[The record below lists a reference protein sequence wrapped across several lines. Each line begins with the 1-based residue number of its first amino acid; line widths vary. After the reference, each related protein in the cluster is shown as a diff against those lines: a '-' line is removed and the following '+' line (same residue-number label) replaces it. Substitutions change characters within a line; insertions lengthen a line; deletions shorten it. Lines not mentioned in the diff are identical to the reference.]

1 MERLLSYRIVKKS
14 TGENIAVVNLPQR
27 FKNAIREND
36 FLVLPPP
43 CLEEVEEVNHN
54 IDIAE
59 DLALSRSSSED
70 EDDKNGE
77 SSSSSSSSEDDEDED
92 DEGVLE
98 RRRET
103 NDQQYQQLT
112 DHEDNDMKMEQRD
125 HDSCTSSSS
134 SLGASCKWE
143 DGSRLEIV
151 NVYSLN
157 ETNVNVEVTASESS
171 STEKNGQRMSKE
183 ARSSSESLNSYEI
196 FIEEISSTKG
206 RLRKVKCKLCKKI
219 ISRNNFSTHIR
230 NIHEKPTTEC
240 GSCHRTVA
248 SSSYRNHLK
257 LCRTSVKWKNL
268 EFNEVN

>member
-14 TGENIAVVNLPQR
+14 TGENIAVVNVPQR
-27 FKNAIREND
+27 FKDAIREND
-36 FLVLPPP
+36 FLVVPPP

-70 EDDKNGE
+70 EDDKNSTSNDVNQSLSGE
-77 SSSSSSSSEDDEDED
+77 SSSSSYSSEDDEDED
-92 DEGVLE
+92 DEDVLE
-98 RRRET
+98 RRM
-103 NDQQYQQLT
+103 D
-112 DHEDNDMKMEQRD
+112 
-125 HDSCTSSSS
+125 TSSSS
-134 SLGASCKWE
+134 SLGASCEWE

-151 NVYSLN
+151 NVFSLN

-183 ARSSSESLNSYEI
+183 ARSSSASLNSYEI

-219 ISRNNFSTHIR
+219 ISRKNFSTHIR